1 MPLNETQIK
10 LLTGIQS
17 NLRHGDI
24 REIAEKTGLSREY
37 VGKALSLS
45 NDFFNQDIIS
55 VAVEIISERERAEKQ
70 LLKKLPT
77 ESDGNNNTQEPIM
90 QEVTER

>member
-1 MPLNETQIK
+1 MALNETQIK

-17 NLRHGDI
+17 NLRRGDI
-24 REIAEKTGLSREY
+24 NSIAEKTGLTREY

-45 NDFFNQDIIS
+45 NDYFNEDIVS
-55 VAVEIISERERAEKQ
+55 VAVQIISDREHSAKQ

-77 ESDGNNNTQEPIM
+77 ESSLQY
-90 QEVTER
+90 